1 VPQSAQTVCGKSP
14 LRHLQKSEV
23 RKLAEKFGLPQATR
37 KDSQG
42 LCFLGQIDMKEF
54 LKEFAD
60 TREGNVLNLKGEVVG
75 THDGAIL
82 YTLGERHGFRVSNK
96 TTDNKPLLLRKA
108 KSLVLLIAS
117 FGLLTATGATMGM
130 VFGNQVNFIPRH
142 LSDITT
148 VNIFGGILNITETV
162 FIVVACTVLI
172 IFFLLFFYTN
182 FGRAVRA
189 VEDDREVA
197 ELVGISSHKIFLK
210 IFFISG
216 VLAGVGGIY
225 EGLNSGLVPA
235 AGITY
240 ILPTI
245 VAVIIGGMWSF
256 RGAILGAIILTILQQ
271 LTIFY
276 IGGNWVQAVPFVV
289 LIITLLIR
297 PNGILQK

>member
-1 VPQSAQTVCGKSP
+1 LSSFCA
-14 LRHLQKSEV
+14 
-23 RKLAEKFGLPQATR
+23 GLYALL
-37 KDSQG
+37 SY
-42 LCFLGQIDMKEF
+42 LLI
-54 LKEFAD
+54 
-60 TREGNVLNLKGEVVG
+60 
-75 THDGAIL
+75 
-82 YTLGERHGFRVSNK
+82 FR
-96 TTDNKPLLLRKA
+96 PLLLRKA